1 VRKSRTPAWLSLA
14 SRFALAFGLIGIAL
28 AVHWLDRDGLRQS
41 SGEPITFAD
50 VLYSTMITVT
60 TVGYGDIVP
69 VTQQARLFDTF
80 RGDTGETG
88 RCSIS
93 RSTASCAAAT
103 LSG

>member
-1 VRKSRTPAWLSLA
+1 
-14 SRFALAFGLIGIAL
+14 
-28 AVHWLDRDGLRQS
+28 VHWLDRDGLRQS
-41 SGEPITFAD
+41 SGEPISFAD
-50 VLYSTMITVT
+50 ILYITVT

-69 VTQQARLFDTF
+69 VTQQARLLDTF

-88 RCSIS
+88 RCSIW